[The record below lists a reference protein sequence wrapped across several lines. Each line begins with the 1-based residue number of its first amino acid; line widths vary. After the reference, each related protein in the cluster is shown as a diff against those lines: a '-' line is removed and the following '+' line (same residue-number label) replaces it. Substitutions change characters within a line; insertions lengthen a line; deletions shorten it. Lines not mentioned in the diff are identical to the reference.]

1 VLAAFKTKDMPSASA
16 MEASVKADIEHLSQ
30 MQNYDGGFAY
40 WDRNYPSEPYLT
52 VYVVNALQ
60 HAKAKGFDVPAAL
73 IDRAK
78 PYLKDI
84 ESHIPA
90 YYGPDIRHAI
100 SAYAL
105 YTRKQLGDTDIAK
118 GQRSLKDWGGVDKV
132 TMETDGWLLTVFAG
146 NAAAQAERAAIV
158 RYATNHVSETA
169 GAGSI
174 RPNIR
179 RVYKTVGDHDDRRN
193 VLLCREIDT
202 NLDGIKDVVRTFN
215 EKGEPLHEEA
225 DTNYDGK
232 VDDWVNFTAGRIEEE
247 DVDTTFAA
255 GRPNVWKFYVDGQ
268 LSRIRRNTHCT
279 NGKPDTWEI
288 YYNDRLERVGNDATC
303 DGHVDRWDRDTQL
316 MAAEE
321 AAQDKANAAA
331 ADAGPG
337 GPTPVTVGV
346 NGEIT
351 DGGKVDASKKK

>member
-1 VLAAFKTKDMPSASA
+1 VKASNEMATAAADASSASRAWTWAAVAVAGAVTLAALAACGGSDKQVRTT
-16 MEASVKADIEHLSQ
+16 ASVPVDANGAPKS
-30 MQNYDGGFAY
+30 DGGLCDHFVH
-40 WDRNYPSEPYLT
+40 WMNNP
-52 VYVVNALQ
+52 AL
-60 HAKAKGFDVPAAL
+60 
-73 IDRAK
+73 
-78 PYLKDI
+78 
-84 ESHIPA
+84 E
-90 YYGPDIRHAI
+90 
-100 SAYAL
+100 
-105 YTRKQLGDTDIAK
+105 
-118 GQRSLKDWGGVDKV
+118 
-132 TMETDGWLLTVFAG
+132 
-146 NAAAQAERAAIV
+146 
-158 RYATNHVSETA
+158 VSETA

-179 RVYKTVGDHDDRRN
+179 RVYKVVGDHDDRRS

-232 VDDWVNFTAGRIEEE
+232 VDDWVNFAGGRIEEE
-247 DVDTTFAA
+247 DVDTTYAN

-268 LSRIRRNTHCT
+268 LSRIRRNTHCPS
-279 NGKPDTWEI
+279 GKADTWEI
-288 YYNDRLERVGNDATC
+288 YFNDRLERVGNDATC

-337 GPTPVTVGV
+337 SGVTIGV
-346 NGEIT
+346 NGEIV
-351 DGGKVDASKKK
+351 DGGAAKTK